1 MVALY
6 FQITEYVAHRPII
19 LKTAQQIRDYMF
31 RWISRGGRVAI
42 FSRDMS
48 WVEDDEM
55 KDLLRA
61 KARRDELHICL
72 PTRILLSDDLQKEG
86 AHIHVYP
93 QLNYTPLSRFTIINK
108 GRSDAQLAV
117 GRAIEGKHLIEEFS
131 LGEHPAFFIA
141 DDLIEVV
148 MRLGQT
154 VRTAAR

>member
-1 MVALY
+1 
-6 FQITEYVAHRPII
+6 
-19 LKTAQQIRDYMF
+19 
-31 RWISRGGRVAI
+31 ISRGGRVAI

-48 WVEDDEM
+48 WVQDDEM
-55 KDLLRA
+55 RTLLGA
-61 KARRDELHICL
+61 KAHKNELHICL
-72 PTRILLSDDLQKEG
+72 PQRIPLCDDLERQG

-108 GRSDAQLAV
+108 SRSDAHLAV